1 MRKKHDS
8 YARDEH
14 LEDYYAKKDDVNV
27 GFTLYFIG
35 TAMTQEITNF
45 TSFNFSDDIT
55 KALEDMKFIKP
66 SPIQEQT
73 IPLLLEGRDAIALAQ
88 TGTGKTAAFALP
100 ILQKL
105 SSTIQ
110 GTQALI
116 LAPTREL
123 AIQVAEQ
130 FELLSKHQRGVTV
143 ATLCGGQE
151 YSKQLKQLRAGAQIV
166 VGTPGR
172 ILDHI
177 ERGTLP
183 LNNLRTFILDEA
195 DEMLRMGFIE
205 DVETILAKLP
215 NERQIALFSATMPY
229 RIRQIATNY
238 LKNPASVEIKMD
250 TATVKSIE
258 QRFLFASGHQ
268 KPEALA
274 RILEVEEHQGVIV
287 FVRTKSSTE
296 EVAELLQQQGLRA
309 MAIHGDIT
317 QALRER
323 IIAQFKSGAIDI
335 LVATDVAA
343 RGLDVERVTHVINYD
358 VPHDNETYVHRIGRT
373 GRAGRSGVTILF
385 VTPKESRLISS
396 IERHTRQRIEK
407 VTVPNDHMIQVARQ
421 QRFMANIT
429 ARLQHENLPSYK
441 RIVEEYIKEN
451 EVDAVD
457 VAATLA
463 LLVHKDLPWKKEMV
477 AFKEPRQFKEGRPE
491 SNGKFDR
498 AGRRD
503 GKSFGDRKPFGAERK
518 SFGDRKPFA
527 GDDRSNSVAQD
538 LFRIDVGR
546 VHGVKPG
553 NIVGA
558 IANEAGL
565 QSRHITGLK
574 INDDHSTVRLPKGMS
589 KEVFNDLNKAW
600 VCGRQL
606 NLTLIASA

>member
-1 MRKKHDS
+1 MS
-8 YARDEH
+8 
-14 LEDYYAKKDDVNV
+14 
-27 GFTLYFIG
+27 
-35 TAMTQEITNF
+35 QEITSF
-45 TSFNFSDDIT
+45 TSFNFSDALN
-55 KALEDMKFIKP
+55 KALEDMKFSTP
-66 SPIQEQT
+66 SPIQAQT

-100 ILQKL
+100 ILQNL
-105 SSTIQ
+105 SPGLQ

-130 FELLSKHQRGVTV
+130 FELLSANQRGTTV
-143 ATLCGGQE
+143 AVLCGGQD
-151 YSKQLKQLRAGAQIV
+151 YGRQLKQLRAGAQVV

-177 ERGTLP
+177 DRRTLQ
-183 LNNLRTFILDEA
+183 LDNLRTFILDEA

-205 DVETILAKLP
+205 DIETIMAKLP
-215 NERQIALFSATMPY
+215 EKKQIGLFSATMPH
-229 RIRQIATNY
+229 RIRQIANTY
-238 LKNPASVEIKMD
+238 LHNPVSIEIRAE

-268 KPEALA
+268 KPDALLRVLA
-274 RILEVEEHQGVIV
+274 VEEYQGVIV

-296 EVAELLQQQGLRA
+296 EVAEVLQQQGLRA

-323 IIAQFKSGAIDI
+323 IIAQFRQGAIDI

-358 VPHDNETYVHRIGRT
+358 LPHDNETYVHRIGRT
-373 GRAGRSGVTILF
+373 GRAGRSGVAVLF
-385 VTPKESRLISS
+385 VTPKESRLITS
-396 IERHTRQRIEK
+396 IERHTRQRITK
-407 VTVPNDHMIQVARQ
+407 VAVPNDHTIQVARQ

-429 ARLQHENLPSYK
+429 ARLEHENLPSYK
-441 RIVEEYIKEN
+441 RIIEEYIKEHGIS
-451 EVDAVD
+451 AVD

-463 LLVHKDLPWKKEMV
+463 LLLNKDLPWQKEQTLPKSPRPT
-477 AFKEPRQFKEGRPE
+477 KESREHG
-491 SNGKFDR
+491 GKFERSRDER
-498 AGRRD
+498 KGFAADKKVFRD
-503 GKSFGDRKPFGAERK
+503 GRKKFNDEFIG
-518 SFGDRKPFA
+518 
-527 GDDRSNSVAQD
+527 QD
-538 LFRIDVGR
+538 LFRIDVGKI
-546 VHGVKPG
+546 HGVKPG

-565 QSRHITGLK
+565 QSKQITGLK
-574 INDDHSTVRLPKGMS
+574 IHDDHSTVRLPKGMP
-589 KEVFNDLNKAW
+589 KEIMSDLTKAW

-606 NLTLIASA
+606 KITLIGSA

>member
-1 MRKKHDS
+1 
-8 YARDEH
+8 
-14 LEDYYAKKDDVNV
+14 
-27 GFTLYFIG
+27 
-35 TAMTQEITNF
+35 MTQD
-45 TSFNFSDDIT
+45 SANFSSFQFSEAIN
-55 KALEDMKFIKP
+55 KALEDMKFVKP

-73 IPLLLEGRDAIALAQ
+73 IPILLEGRDAIALAQ

-100 ILQKL
+100 ILHNLDL
-105 SSTIQ
+105 SIK

-130 FELLSKHQRGVTV
+130 FSLLSAYQRGVTV
-143 ATLCGGQE
+143 AVLCGGQE
-151 YSKQLKQLRAGAQIV
+151 YSRQLKQLRSGAQIV

-177 ERGTLP
+177 ARGTLA
-183 LNNLRTFILDEA
+183 LDNLRTFILDEA

-205 DVETILAKLP
+205 DVETILEKLP
-215 NERQIALFSATMPY
+215 EQRQMALFSATMPH
-229 RIRQIATNY
+229 RIRQIATTY
-238 LKNPASVEIKMD
+238 LQNAASVEIRME
-250 TATVKSIE
+250 TATVKTIE
-258 QRFLFASGHQ
+258 QRFLFAAGHQ
-268 KPEALA
+268 KLDALT
-274 RILEVEEHQGVIV
+274 RILSVEAHQGVIV

-296 EVAELLQQQGLRA
+296 EVAEHLQQQGLRA

-323 IIAQFKSGAIDI
+323 IIMQFKQGVIDI

-358 VPHDNETYVHRIGRT
+358 MPHDNETYVHRIGRT
-373 GRAGRSGVTILF
+373 GRAGRSGTAILF
-385 VTPKESRLISS
+385 VTPKEARLINS

-407 VTVPNDHMIQVARQ
+407 VMVPNDHTIQMARQ

-429 ARLQHENLPSYK
+429 ARLTHEHLPAYK
-441 RIVEEYIKEN
+441 RIVEEYVKEHQ
-451 EVDAVD
+451 VDAID

-463 LLVHKDLPWKKEMV
+463 LLLHKDLPWKKDTP
-477 AFKEPRQFKEGRPE
+477 AKAPRPVRDDRFE
-491 SNGKFDR
+491 SRDDR
-498 AGRRD
+498 FSR
-503 GKSFGDRKPFGAERK
+503 SNQTRKPFGQERK
-518 SFGDRKPFA
+518 QSGFDKKRTN
-527 GDDRSNSVAQD
+527 DDNFSQD
-538 LFRIDVGR
+538 LFRIDIGK

-553 NIVGA
+553 NLVGA

-574 INDDHSTVRLPKGMS
+574 IHDDHSTVRLPKGMS
-589 KEVFNDLNKAW
+589 KDVFRDLTKAW

-606 NLTLIASA
+606 NLTLISSGS